1 MNLKLK
7 RRDAAALIG
16 LAALGVRTAKAQA
29 FPSRP
34 ITFVVP
40 YPPGASTDLVARL
53 VGQHVSQSAGQTV
66 VVENRGGANGT
77 IGATQVARS
86 PADGYRLLFA
96 TTPML
101 AINPFL
107 YKDLP
112 IDVNKDLTPVS
123 HVANA
128 LTGIAV
134 HPSLGVDSLPEL
146 IALAKK
152 QPEGL
157 LYGSS
162 GAGSAQHIAGLMIG
176 THTGTRW
183 THVPYRGSGPMVADL
198 VAGNVKVGIGTVA
211 GFAPHLKDGRLKL
224 IAIGEKTRFPLL
236 PDVPTIS
243 ETVPNVAFTAWLGF
257 FAPTGTPR
265 DVVDYLSTHINRA
278 LKLPDVR
285 DKLAQAYIQVVAE
298 GPDVLARQVKADQ
311 ATYSR
316 IIREEKI
323 SLQ

>member
-1 MNLKLK
+1 MQLN
-7 RRDAAALIG
+7 RRDFTALLAGAALS
-16 LAALGVRTAKAQA
+16 APALAQA

-34 ITFVVP
+34 ITLVVP

-53 VGQHVSQSAGQTV
+53 VAQYMAESTGQSV

-77 IGATQVARS
+77 IGATYVARS
-86 PADGYRLLFA
+86 PADGYRVLLA

-112 IDVNKDLTPVS
+112 LDVNKDLAPIS
-123 HVANA
+123 YVANG

-134 HPSLGVDSLPEL
+134 HPDLGVNSLPEL

-152 QPEGL
+152 QPGGL

-183 THVPYRGSGPMVADL
+183 THVSYRGTGPMVNDL
-198 VAGNVKVGIGTVA
+198 AAGTVKVGIGTVA
-211 GFAPHLKDGRLKL
+211 GFAPHLKTGRLKL
-224 IAIGEKTRFPLL
+224 LAIGEKARFPLL
-236 PDVPTIS
+236 PDVPTIT
-243 ETVPNVAFTAWLGF
+243 ETVPGVAFTAWFGF
-257 FAPTGTPR
+257 LAPGGTPPA
-265 DVVDYLSTHINRA
+265 VLEYLQSHINRA
-278 LKLPDVR
+278 LKVPDVR
-285 DKLAQAYIQVVAE
+285 DKLAQAYVQVVAE
-298 GPDVLARQVKADQ
+298 GPAYLARQIQADQ

-316 IIREEKI
+316 IIAQEKI
-323 SLQ
+323 TLQ